1 VVKDVSSL
9 DMQRDAPLPLVDGD
23 HLEHDVARQRRR
35 RRVPRSLQIGGGS
48 VLILVLVA
56 ILGPFIAPYDPIN
69 GTGGASLASPSLAH
83 LMGTDLYGRDIFTRV
98 LYGAR
103 IALGVS
109 TACVVAALIIGTV
122 WGLIAGYVG
131 GLVETLLMRGVD
143 IMISFPYIVLVIA
156 VLAVLGPG
164 LFTVFIAIAVVD
176 WTTYARLIHS
186 QVLSVREREYVDA
199 CRALGMP
206 APRIMRRHI
215 LPNVATAAIVYATL
229 DISQVILLISALNF
243 LGLGAQPP
251 TPDWGYM
258 INEGR
263 TFIYTSWWIST
274 FPGIAIMITGLAFS
288 LLGDGLADA
297 LEVPR

>member
-1 VVKDVSSL
+1 
-9 DMQRDAPLPLVDGD
+9 MQLDAPLPLVDGD
-23 HLEHDVARQRRR
+23 HLERDVALRPRR
-35 RRVPRSLQIGGGS
+35 RRVPRSLQVGGGA

-56 ILGPFIAPYDPIN
+56 ILGPLIAPYDPIN
-69 GTGGASLASPSLAH
+69 GTGGASLAAPSRAH

-109 TACVVAALIIGTV
+109 TACVVAALIIGTA
-122 WGLIAGYVG
+122 WGLIAGYFG
-131 GLVETLLMRGVD
+131 GITETLLMRGVD

-164 LFTVFIAIAVVD
+164 LVTVFIAIAVVD

-186 QVLSVREREYVDA
+186 QVLSVREREYIDA

-215 LPNVATAAIVYATL
+215 LPNVATAALVYATL

-258 INEGR
+258 VNEGR

>member
-1 VVKDVSSL
+1 MQLDVSLLPTDTDLAEHAPMRRSRWRRIPSSL
-9 DMQRDAPLPLVDGD
+9 
-23 HLEHDVARQRRR
+23 
-35 RRVPRSLQIGGGS
+35 RVGGGF

-56 ILGPFIAPYDPIN
+56 IVGPLLAQYDPVN
-69 GTGGASLASPSLAH
+69 GTGGVSLGAPSLAH
-83 LMGTDLYGRDIFTRV
+83 FMGTDLYGRDVFTRV

-103 IALGVS
+103 IALGLS
-109 TACVVAALIIGTV
+109 TACVAAALIIGTT
-122 WGLIAGYVG
+122 WGMVAGYFG
-131 GLVETLLMRGVD
+131 GAVETLLMRAVD
-143 IMISFPYIVLVIA
+143 IVISFPYIVLVIA

-176 WTTYARLIHS
+176 WTTYARLVHS
-186 QVLSVREREYVDA
+186 QVLSVRERDYVEA

-206 APRIMRRHI
+206 SRRIMWRHI
-215 LPNVATAAIVYATL
+215 LPNVATAAVVYATL

-258 INEGR
+258 VNEGR
-263 TFIYTSWWIST
+263 AFIYTSWWIST
-274 FPGIAIMITGLAFS
+274 FPGIVIMITGLAFS

-297 LEVPR
+297 LEVPH

>member
-1 VVKDVSSL
+1 L
-9 DMQRDAPLPLVDGD
+9 GMRLDAPLPLVDGD
-23 HLEHDVARQRRR
+23 HLERDVALKPRR
-35 RRVPRSLQIGGGS
+35 RRVPRSLKIGGGA
-48 VLILVLVA
+48 VLTLALVA
-56 ILGPFIAPYDPIN
+56 ILGPLIAPYDPIN
-69 GTGGASLASPSLAH
+69 GTGGASLAAPSLAH

-109 TACVVAALIIGTV
+109 TACVVVALIIGTG
-122 WGLIAGYVG
+122 WGLISGYFG
-131 GLVETLLMRGVD
+131 GVTETLLMRGVD

-215 LPNVATAAIVYATL
+215 LPNVATAALVYATL

-258 INEGR
+258 VNEGR

>member
-1 VVKDVSSL
+1 MGMRL
-9 DMQRDAPLPLVDGD
+9 DAPLPLVDGD
-23 HLEHDVARQRRR
+23 HLERDVALKPRR
-35 RRVPRSLQIGGGS
+35 RRVPRSLKIGGGA
-48 VLILVLVA
+48 VLTLALVA
-56 ILGPFIAPYDPIN
+56 ILGPLIAPYDPIN
-69 GTGGASLASPSLAH
+69 GTGGASLAAPSLAH

-109 TACVVAALIIGTV
+109 TACVVVALIIGTG
-122 WGLIAGYVG
+122 WGLISGYFG
-131 GLVETLLMRGVD
+131 GVTETLLMRGVD

-215 LPNVATAAIVYATL
+215 LPNVATAALVYATL

-258 INEGR
+258 VNEGR

>member
-1 VVKDVSSL
+1 MRL
-9 DMQRDAPLPLVDGD
+9 DAPLPLVDGD
-23 HLEHDVARQRRR
+23 HLERDVALKPRR
-35 RRVPRSLQIGGGS
+35 RRVPRSLKIGGGA
-48 VLILVLVA
+48 VLILALVA
-56 ILGPFIAPYDPIN
+56 ILGPLIAPYDPIN
-69 GTGGASLASPSLAH
+69 GTGGASLAAPSLAH

-109 TACVVAALIIGTV
+109 TACVVVALIIGTG
-122 WGLIAGYVG
+122 WGLISGYFG
-131 GLVETLLMRGVD
+131 GITETLLMRGVD

-215 LPNVATAAIVYATL
+215 LPNVATAALVYATL

-258 INEGR
+258 VNEGR